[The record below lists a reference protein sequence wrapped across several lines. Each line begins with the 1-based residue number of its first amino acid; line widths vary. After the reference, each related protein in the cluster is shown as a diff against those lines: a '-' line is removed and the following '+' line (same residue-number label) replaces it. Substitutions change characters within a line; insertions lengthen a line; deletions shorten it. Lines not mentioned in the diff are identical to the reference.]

1 MSNLI
6 KTPRLLRRLVVGGG
20 LLLATSVSIAGMTQ
34 GHAQAREFDR
44 TKLPIA
50 EPRPEKVTKVLP
62 SEVPL
67 PPQWEVTAP
76 AGAPNV
82 VIILLDDVGYAAPS
96 AFGGVVNMPTAER
109 LAQDGLRYNRFH
121 TTALCAPTRAALKS
135 GRNHHKVNTGSIP
148 EVATGYAGN
157 STVVPDY
164 AIPVAEILRLNGYN
178 TAAFGKWH
186 ETPGRET
193 TAAGPQTRWP
203 TRQGFEKFY
212 GFVGAEDNMWEP
224 TIHDGVTIVD
234 APKKDRYHFT
244 EDMTDQ
250 AIGWVR
256 QQKAIKPD
264 KPFFIYYSSAGAHSR
279 TMWVRNGLPNTA
291 ASSMKVGM
299 FCGHAIWRIRS
310 RRGLSLLERRWRR
323 LQTVFPNGIP
333 SRPNSSESMPVRQK
347 CLPPS
352 PSILITKQGV

>member
-1 MSNLI
+1 M
-6 KTPRLLRRLVVGGG
+6 G
-20 LLLATSVSIAGMTQ
+20 
-34 GHAQAREFDR
+34 
-44 TKLPIA
+44 
-50 EPRPEKVTKVLP
+50 
-62 SEVPL
+62 
-67 PPQWEVTAP
+67 PQWEVTAP
-76 AGAPNV
+76 ADAPNV

-96 AFGGVVNMPTAER
+96 AFGGAVNMPTAEK
-109 LAQDGLRYNRFH
+109 LADNGLRYNKFH

-148 EVATGYAGN
+148 EIATGYAGN

-164 AIPVAEILRLNGYN
+164 AVPVAEILRLNGYN

-224 TIHDGVTIVD
+224 TIHDGVTVVD

-256 QQKAIKPD
+256 QQKSIKPD
-264 KPFFIYYSSAGAHSR
+264 SHFSSTTLQPVR
-279 TMWVRNGLPNTA
+279 TPRIMWARNGLPNTK
-291 ASSMKVGM
+291 ASSTKAGM
-299 FCGHAIWRIRS
+299 FFASAIFRTRS
-310 RRGLSLLERRWRR
+310 GPGLFR
-323 LQTVFPNGIP
+323 
-333 SRPNSSESMPVRQK
+333 K
-347 CLPPS
+347 A
-352 PSILITKQGV
+352 